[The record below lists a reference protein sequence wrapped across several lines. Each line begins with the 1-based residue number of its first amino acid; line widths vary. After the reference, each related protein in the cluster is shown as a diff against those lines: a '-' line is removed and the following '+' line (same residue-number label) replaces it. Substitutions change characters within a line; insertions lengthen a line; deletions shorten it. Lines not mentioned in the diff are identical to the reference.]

1 MLRGTSIQLRLV
13 REIDLDALFAH
24 LTDISNR
31 GDYFPVNVQS
41 ETAFRRE
48 FQDSG
53 LWSKDEG
60 LLLIISEQQTLIGH
74 IEFFKPVAYLD
85 GYELSYLIYDPAETG
100 KGVAT
105 QAVSLLVRYL
115 FDTKKVNRIQLVIH
129 PDNAAS
135 QRVATKNGFVEEG
148 VMRGAWY
155 HRGQYHDV
163 KVFALL
169 REEFYARAST
179 G

>member
-1 MLRGTSIQLRLV
+1 MLRGTSIHLRLV
-13 REIDLDALFAH
+13 READLDTLFAH
-24 LTDISNR
+24 LTDIDNR

-41 ETAFRRE
+41 ETALRKE

-60 LLLIISEQQTLIGH
+60 LLLIIINAQQTLIGH

-100 KGVAT
+100 KGVASE
-105 QAVSLLVRYL
+105 AVSLLVRYL
-115 FDTKKVNRIQLVIH
+115 FDSKKVNRIQLVIH

-135 QRVATKNGFVEEG
+135 QRVAAKNGFIEEG

-163 KVFALL
+163 KVCALL
-169 REEFYARAST
+169 REDFYLRGS
-179 G
+179 

>member
-1 MLRGTSIQLRLV
+1 MLRGTSIQLRPV
-13 REIDLDALFAH
+13 RETDLDALFGH
-24 LTDISNR
+24 LTNIGNR

-41 ETAFRRE
+41 ETSLRKE
-48 FQDSG
+48 FHDNG

-60 LLLIISEQQTLIGH
+60 LLLIINEQQTLIGH

-85 GYELSYLIYDPAETG
+85 GYELSYLIYDSAETG
-100 KGVAT
+100 KGVT
-105 QAVSLLVRYL
+105 SEAVRLLLRYL
-115 FDTKKVNRIQLVIH
+115 FDSKKVNRIQLVIH

-135 QRVATKNGFVEEG
+135 QRIAEKNGFAYEG
-148 VMRGAWY
+148 TMRGAWY

-169 REEFYARAST
+169 RQEFYARAE
-179 G
+179 